1 MQESATQKTPQSH
14 SVPPQDR
21 VPRGQKIAYGLG
33 TFHDMWGHWLYP
45 NLGFQVFNIFL
56 GVAPWLVGFALFFNR
71 VFDAISDPLFGWISD
86 NTRTRW
92 GRRRPFILIGGVLAG
107 IALPFL
113 LAVTPGWGST
123 HLNLGMHW
131 NLDFF
136 GWFTWAVDLRNL
148 DISNY
153 FWFMIGSSAFYLP
166 IMSCINMPYNSLG
179 QEMTPDY
186 NERTSVWSY
195 RNAVQKIPE
204 LGLFFAA
211 QFMTMSI
218 WVGATGGNVFQRI
231 GQLFTSGEGWKA
243 APDGTKPNI
252 LLGAQVYCSIL
263 GLLMIVGAVVMFFV
277 LRERYYG
284 QVVARKQEKIKLK
297 DTIYLTLK
305 CKPFR
310 MQLFM
315 KMPYAMGTSMVGAL
329 GYYDTIYYVC
339 KGDNAAG
346 AVWNFSM
353 GISGMVLG
361 LCGIPVYA
369 YIANRLGKRGGIM
382 AVLGTAVAVFVGT
395 WWFYNP
401 NYPWM
406 QPLASGLIAFTGA
419 GFWMLDG
426 AIGAD
431 VIDYD
436 ELETGKRREGAFT
449 ACGSWIM
456 KVGMAIG
463 ALASGLILSAT
474 GFDAALGGNQT
485 PNTIFMIRFLLA
497 AVPIVG
503 ILLALV
509 MIYYFPLTPAK
520 MAEIREKLEARRGK
534 V

>member
-1 MQESATQKTPQSH
+1 MQETATQTPQQTH
-14 SVPPQDR
+14 TVPPEDR

-56 GVAPWLVGFALFFNR
+56 GVAPWLIGVALFFNR

-92 GRRRPFILIGGVLAG
+92 GRRRPFILVGGILAG
-107 IALPFL
+107 LCLPLL
-113 LAVTPGWGST
+113 LAVTPGWGT
-123 HLNLGMHW
+123 TTL
-131 NLDFF
+131 F
-136 GWFTWAVDLRNL
+136 GKE
-148 DISNY
+148 ISNY
-153 FWFMIGSSAFYLP
+153 FWFMIGSSALYLP

-218 WVGATGGNVFQRI
+218 WVGATGGNVFQKL
-231 GQLFTSGEGWKA
+231 GQLFTSGEGWAK

-263 GLLMIVGAVVMFFV
+263 GLLMIVGAIVMFFV

-310 MQLFM
+310 MQLLM
-315 KMPYAMGTSMVGAL
+315 KMPYAIGTSMVGSL

-346 AVWNFSM
+346 AVWNFWM
-353 GISGMVLG
+353 GVSGMVLG
-361 LCGIPVYA
+361 FCGIPVFA
-369 YIANRLGKRGGIM
+369 FISNRLGKRGGIM
-382 AVLGTAVAVFVGT
+382 AVLGTAIAVFIGT
-395 WWFYNP
+395 WWFYDP
-401 NYPWM
+401 TRPWL

-436 ELETGKRREGAFT
+436 EIETGKRREGAFT

-463 ALASGLILSAT
+463 AGASGIILSAT

-485 PNTIFMIRFLLA
+485 PHTIFMIRFLLA
-497 AVPIVG
+497 VVPIIG

-509 MIYYFPLTPAK
+509 MIYFFPLTPAK
-520 MAEIREKLEARRGK
+520 MAEIRTKLEERRGK

>member
-1 MQESATQKTPQSH
+1 MQESAPQPSAPSH
-14 SVPPQDR
+14 SVPIQDR
-21 VPRGQKIAYGLG
+21 VPTGQKIAYGLG

-56 GVAPWLVGFALFFNR
+56 GVAPWLIGVALFFNR

-92 GRRRPFILIGGVLAG
+92 GRRRPFILVGGILAG
-107 IALPFL
+107 LCLPFL

-123 HLNLGMHW
+123 HL
-131 NLDFF
+131 F
-136 GWFTWAVDLRNL
+136 GKE
-148 DISNY
+148 ISNY
-153 FWFMIGSSAFYLP
+153 FWFMICSSALFLP

-218 WVGATGGNVFQRI
+218 WVDATGSNVFQKI
-231 GQLFTSGEGWKA
+231 GQLFTSAGGWAK

-263 GLLMIVGAVVMFFV
+263 GILMIVGAIIMFFV

-284 QVVARKQEKIKLK
+284 QVVSRKQEKIKLK

-346 AVWNFSM
+346 AVWNFWM
-353 GISGMVLG
+353 GVAGMVLG
-361 LCGIPVYA
+361 FCGIPVYA
-369 YIANRLGKRGGIM
+369 FIANRLGKRGGIM
-382 AVLGTAVAVFVGT
+382 AVLGTAVAVFVST
-395 WWFYNP
+395 WWLYDP
-401 NYPWM
+401 ARPWL
-406 QPLASGLIAFTGA
+406 QPFATGFIAFTGA

-485 PNTIFMIRFLLA
+485 PNTLFMIRFLLA
-497 AVPIVG
+497 AVPIAG

-520 MAEIREKLEARRGK
+520 MAEIRAKLEERRGK

>member
-1 MQESATQKTPQSH
+1 
-14 SVPPQDR
+14 
-21 VPRGQKIAYGLG
+21 
-33 TFHDMWGHWLYP
+33 MWGHWLYP

-56 GVAPWLVGFALFFNR
+56 GVAPWLIGVALFFNR

-92 GRRRPFILIGGVLAG
+92 GRRRPFILVGGILAG
-107 IALPFL
+107 LCLPLL
-113 LAVTPGWGST
+113 LAVTPGWGT
-123 HLNLGMHW
+123 TTL
-131 NLDFF
+131 F
-136 GWFTWAVDLRNL
+136 GKE
-148 DISNY
+148 ISNY
-153 FWFMIGSSAFYLP
+153 FWFMIGSSALYLP

-218 WVGATGGNVFQRI
+218 WVGATGGNVFQKL
-231 GQLFTSGEGWKA
+231 GQLFTSGEGWAK

-263 GLLMIVGAVVMFFV
+263 GLLMIVGAIVMFFV

-310 MQLFM
+310 MQLLM
-315 KMPYAMGTSMVGAL
+315 KMPYAIGTSMVGSL

-346 AVWNFSM
+346 AVWNFWM
-353 GISGMVLG
+353 GVSGMVLG
-361 LCGIPVYA
+361 FCGIPVFA
-369 YIANRLGKRGGIM
+369 FISNRLGKRGGIM
-382 AVLGTAVAVFVGT
+382 AVLGTAIAVFIGT
-395 WWFYNP
+395 WWFYDP
-401 NYPWM
+401 TRPWL

-419 GFWMLDG
+419 DSGCW
-426 AIGAD
+426 
-431 VIDYD
+431 
-436 ELETGKRREGAFT
+436 T
-449 ACGSWIM
+449 A
-456 KVGMAIG
+456 
-463 ALASGLILSAT
+463 
-474 GFDAALGGNQT
+474 
-485 PNTIFMIRFLLA
+485 R
-497 AVPIVG
+497 
-503 ILLALV
+503 LV
-509 MIYYFPLTPAK
+509 RT
-520 MAEIREKLEARRGK
+520 
-534 V
+534 